1 MFQPGRKMI
10 DIQIPSKV
18 RRGEVLK
25 GNVVISL
32 EKEVNCRNLFI
43 SFDNI
48 LTYHNPC
55 VRDFSGW
62 SIQNSQVFSSK
73 GKGLCNTIIPVEFRI
88 PEKAPPSYAGR
99 ALNSR
104 WLVTVKIDI
113 PLSTDIHADKI
124 VEVERS

>member
-1 MFQPGRKMI
+1 MI

-18 RRGEVLK
+18 RRGEPLK
-25 GNVVISL
+25 GNIAISL

-43 SFDNI
+43 SFDNV

-62 SIQNSQVFSSK
+62 SIQNSRVSS
-73 GKGLCNTIIPVEFRI
+73 GKSERLCNAIIPVEFRI
-88 PEKAPPSYAGR
+88 PENAPPSYVGK

-104 WLVTVKIDI
+104 WMVKVKLDI
-113 PLSTDIHADKI
+113 PLAIDIHAEKI